1 MTENILYYNKK
12 ALNTLIMNVLNKP
25 LKYTNKGD
33 ISMINLR
40 EEDTA
45 KEYVDKISLINDKL
59 TGVCAQL
66 KDIITSGAPFNSS
79 QPMVADVL
87 NEIFPENQCIDVILT
102 KNTDN
107 MFFGVIVNPT
117 ITNVDLMSILVDTD
131 DVDLDRY
138 VVEIDSKAV
147 CLLDPD
153 DLAVYLVR
161 DIDAMMNKG
170 AIADVRAYLDILL
183 AKQDDS
189 IDLKNSINYSNILI
203 YGIKHTMRQ
212 LTALSYN
219 LNDKALSSSR
229 LGTVV
234 DSIKR
239 AVPALSSVVQSPEM
253 GILAWCL
260 LIYRNLDTEYKE
272 AIEVLTNAKSSTGS
286 QVEKD
291 EVDKVVK
298 ALRRASSESIAESVQ
313 YDMLHEKG
321 FSLFKSLKKN
331 GLRGIEDDLFE
342 YKVRIKNCTEQE
354 DAIYILRCINT
365 RLGILEDYLDNN
377 EVSDREREHWMSVM
391 DQYRMLRYEVGKKKF
406 QSASKNFNAFLNID
420 YDALDALDRKPAVE
434 D

>member
-1 MTENILYYNKK
+1 
-12 ALNTLIMNVLNKP
+12 
-25 LKYTNKGD
+25 
-33 ISMINLR
+33 MINLR

-45 KEYVDKISLINDKL
+45 KEYVDRISLINDKL

-66 KDIITSGAPFNSS
+66 KDIITSGVPFNSS

-234 DSIKR
+234 DTIKR

-377 EVSDREREHWMSVM
+377 EVGDREREHWMSVM

-420 YDALDALDRKPAVE
+420 YDALDALDRKPSVE
-434 D
+434 E

>member
-234 DSIKR
+234 DNIKR

-377 EVSDREREHWMSVM
+377 EVGDREREHWMSVM

>member
-1 MTENILYYNKK
+1 
-12 ALNTLIMNVLNKP
+12 
-25 LKYTNKGD
+25 
-33 ISMINLR
+33 MINLR

-234 DSIKR
+234 DTIKR

-377 EVSDREREHWMSVM
+377 EVGDREREHWMSVM

-434 D
+434 E

>member
-1 MTENILYYNKK
+1 MTENIIYYNRK

-253 GILAWCL
+253 GILSWCL

-377 EVSDREREHWMSVM
+377 EVGDREREHWMSVM

>member
-1 MTENILYYNKK
+1 
-12 ALNTLIMNVLNKP
+12 
-25 LKYTNKGD
+25 
-33 ISMINLR
+33 
-40 EEDTA
+40 
-45 KEYVDKISLINDKL
+45 
-59 TGVCAQL
+59 
-66 KDIITSGAPFNSS
+66 
-79 QPMVADVL
+79 
-87 NEIFPENQCIDVILT
+87 
-102 KNTDN
+102 

-234 DSIKR
+234 DTIKR

-377 EVSDREREHWMSVM
+377 EVGDREREHWMSVM

>member
-1 MTENILYYNKK
+1 
-12 ALNTLIMNVLNKP
+12 
-25 LKYTNKGD
+25 
-33 ISMINLR
+33 MINLR

-66 KDIITSGAPFNSS
+66 KNIITSGAPFNSS

-153 DLAVYLVR
+153 DLAVYIVR

-234 DSIKR
+234 DRIKR

-272 AIEVLTNAKSSTGS
+272 AIEVLNNAKSSTGS

>member
-1 MTENILYYNKK
+1 MTENIIYYNRK

-234 DSIKR
+234 DTIKR

-272 AIEVLTNAKSSTGS
+272 AIEVLNNAKSSTGS

-377 EVSDREREHWMSVM
+377 EVGDREREHWMSVM

>member
-1 MTENILYYNKK
+1 
-12 ALNTLIMNVLNKP
+12 
-25 LKYTNKGD
+25 
-33 ISMINLR
+33 MINLR

-234 DSIKR
+234 DNIKR

-377 EVSDREREHWMSVM
+377 EVGDREREHWMSVM

-420 YDALDALDRKPAVE
+420 YDALDALDRKPTVE

>member
-1 MTENILYYNKK
+1 
-12 ALNTLIMNVLNKP
+12 
-25 LKYTNKGD
+25 
-33 ISMINLR
+33 
-40 EEDTA
+40 
-45 KEYVDKISLINDKL
+45 
-59 TGVCAQL
+59 
-66 KDIITSGAPFNSS
+66 
-79 QPMVADVL
+79 
-87 NEIFPENQCIDVILT
+87 
-102 KNTDN
+102 

-234 DSIKR
+234 DTIKR

-272 AIEVLTNAKSSTGS
+272 AIEVLNNAKSSTGS

-377 EVSDREREHWMSVM
+377 EVGDREREHWMSVM

>member
-1 MTENILYYNKK
+1 MTENIIYYNRK
-12 ALNTLIMNVLNKP
+12 ALNTLIMNALNKP
-25 LKYTNKGD
+25 LKYTNEGD

-117 ITNVDLMSILVDTD
+117 ITNVDLMSILVDID

-234 DSIKR
+234 DHIKR

-272 AIEVLTNAKSSTGS
+272 AIEVLINAKSATGS

-377 EVSDREREHWMSVM
+377 EVGDREREHWMSVM

>member
-1 MTENILYYNKK
+1 
-12 ALNTLIMNVLNKP
+12 
-25 LKYTNKGD
+25 
-33 ISMINLR
+33 MINLR
-40 EEDTA
+40 EEDSA

-153 DLAVYLVR
+153 DLAVYIVR

-234 DSIKR
+234 DTIKR

-377 EVSDREREHWMSVM
+377 EVGDREREHWMSVM

>member
-1 MTENILYYNKK
+1 MTENIIYYNRK
-12 ALNTLIMNVLNKP
+12 ALNTLIMNALNKP
-25 LKYTNKGD
+25 LKYTNEGD

-66 KDIITSGAPFNSS
+66 KNIITSGAPFNSS

-377 EVSDREREHWMSVM
+377 EVGDREREHWMSVM

-420 YDALDALDRKPAVE
+420 YDALDALDRKPSVE
-434 D
+434 E

>member
-66 KDIITSGAPFNSS
+66 KNIITSGAPFNSS

-153 DLAVYLVR
+153 DLAVYIVR

-234 DSIKR
+234 DRIKR

>member
-1 MTENILYYNKK
+1 MTENIIYYNRK
-12 ALNTLIMNVLNKP
+12 ALNTLIMNALNKP
-25 LKYTNKGD
+25 LKYTNEGD

-66 KDIITSGAPFNSS
+66 KNIITSGAPFNSS

-377 EVSDREREHWMSVM
+377 EVGDREREHWMSVM

-420 YDALDALDRKPAVE
+420 YDALDALDRKPTVE